1 MFKKSLRLVVVIPF
15 FLLLACSSG
24 GGGDKFPE
32 VIQIKQGDPVTQA
45 LETELIVGDNRF
57 SYFVLDSEQVPVVD
71 ADTTITFYD
80 LTDGKETKK
89 ETMKGTSLVP
99 ARDAG
104 VQEQVVR
111 VMPDG
116 SRKIQYNVGDD
127 VGLYVVNVNFDKPG
141 LWGAEVT
148 VKGGKPALDK
158 KLIMMFDVLQ
168 QGTIP
173 NIGDQAPPSVTLT
186 AADVTDL
193 SIIDT
198 SPDPSAEMH
207 EMSVKDAVT
216 SGKPSVILFAAP
228 GYCTSRMCGPEY
240 EIMKKLY
247 GEYKTKGVNFVHV
260 EFYSD
265 PATPQRRPVQAT
277 SEWNL
282 RTEPWFFVVDGKG
295 KITARFEG
303 PTGMNELEAALKQA
317 GGS

>member
-1 MFKKSLRLVVVIPF
+1 
-15 FLLLACSSG
+15 
-24 GGGDKFPE
+24 
-32 VIQIKQGDPVTQA
+32 
-45 LETELIVGDNRF
+45 
-57 SYFVLDSEQVPVVD
+57 
-71 ADTTITFYD
+71 
-80 LTDGKETKK
+80 
-89 ETMKGTSLVP
+89 
-99 ARDAG
+99 
-104 VQEQVVR
+104 
-111 VMPDG
+111 
-116 SRKIQYNVGDD
+116 
-127 VGLYVVNVNFDKPG
+127 
-141 LWGAEVT
+141 
-148 VKGGKPALDK
+148 
-158 KLIMMFDVLQ
+158 MMFDVLEK
-168 QGTIP
+168 GTIP

-198 SPDPSAEMH
+198 SPDPSLEMH

-247 GEYKTKGVNFVHV
+247 NENKGKGVNFVHV

-265 PATPQRRPVQAT
+265 PSTPQKRPVAAT

-303 PTGMNELEAALKQA
+303 PTGLNELQEALQKA
-317 GGS
+317 SS